1 MKRILSPLAVA
12 ALALSLAACGS
23 DDGSDTA
30 NENGITTVQS
40 GKLTICTDAPF
51 APFEYEDAS
60 TPTGFTGFDIDIAD
74 AIAKDLD
81 LELAVAP
88 TGFDAVQ
95 SGVALN
101 AGQCDMGASAITI
114 NEDRKATIDFS
125 DPYFDSEQSLLV
137 AADSG
142 IETLADLKG
151 KKIGTMGTSTGEKYA
166 RDNAT
171 DADIVS
177 FPDDGKMFLA
187 LQAGQVDALLQ
198 DIAVNAL
205 HQDSGD
211 FTIVETYSTGE
222 SYGLALKKGNTELLE
237 AVNESLQGLRD
248 SKKYDEIHA
257 EYFGS

>member
-23 DDGSDTA
+23 DDDSTSASGVK
-30 NENGITTVQS
+30 TVQD

-60 TPTGFTGFDIDIAD
+60 TPTGFTGFDIDIAT
-74 AIAKDLD
+74 AIADDLE

-95 SGVALN
+95 SGTALN

-125 DPYFDSEQSLLV
+125 DPYLDSEQSLLV
-137 AADSG
+137 PADSDVK
-142 IETLADLKG
+142 TLADLKG

-166 RDNAT
+166 TANAK

-177 FPDDGKMFLA
+177 FPDDGKMFQA
-187 LQAGQVDALLQ
+187 LKAKQVDALLQ
-198 DIAVNAL
+198 DIEVNAL
-205 HQDSGD
+205 HQTDGT
-211 FTIVETYSTGE
+211 FTIVETYPTGE
-222 SYGLALKKGNTELLE
+222 SYGLAVKKGNTELLE